1 MLAKIF
7 SALQS
12 IVCESLRRKKHR
24 KNSIKI
30 AFSLLCITFYMMFFD
45 KVACFATEAPYCAN
59 FWSED
64 YHVTKV
70 VENHVLILRSVRGDM
85 KAAASYLNSEVKK
98 NGLNAVASNAATE
111 CSSCGV
117 KVGKFCCR

>member
-1 MLAKIF
+1 MPSRSCFRQPQGHLNRELTEAKTWITGIFTQLLILIYRYFESHVMLAKIF

-45 KVACFATEAPYCAN
+45 KVAYIYPTLPTSLHTRLLALLQKRRIVQTFGQKT
-59 FWSED
+59 
-64 YHVTKV
+64 T
-70 VENHVLILRSVRGDM
+70 
-85 KAAASYLNSEVKK
+85 
-98 NGLNAVASNAATE
+98 T
-111 CSSCGV
+111 
-117 KVGKFCCR
+117 